1 MKKLF
6 LLAAF
11 AGLCFFVKA
20 QDFTKVKNAS
30 LIGHVEDSKTEID
43 KLASD
48 PKAQAKPDFWMW
60 KAKIY
65 AGLYKDDKFRAKYPG
80 SEAIASEAF
89 NKYVSL
95 DTSMKIAKENGGQ
108 DAAFDLYSTSFN
120 QGIRTFNAKKWDS
133 SLYYFKYSVEY
144 SDVIFKN
151 KWSSNNM
158 AFDTTSILYAGYSGQ
173 NAKKMDEAYYYYSRL
188 VNSRVSGDG
197 YTDIYRFV
205 LVTSSDKKDSVSFFK
220 YYPIAQQVY
229 PKENWFEYEIDFI
242 SKYYDL
248 AGKTALY
255 DREDAAGNL
264 TAIKYLHFGDMFV
277 NLSKEDKDSLQ
288 NDKIK
293 IIAYQAKGRDAF
305 KKAFYKDTTNPI
317 AAFNAGVI
325 HYNEY
330 QSYDDSVRVL
340 RKSLQEINAKKPV
353 EKDPKKK
360 AAIEAQYKDLTDPV
374 KKLLTAIEGP
384 MQASGDSSILWLEK
398 CYNLLKD
405 KHPKA
410 NYEKSSFVKSVDF
423 LANLYSDKRDKLR
436 GKDPKG
442 YDAMDAKFKFYD
454 GLHDQAEK
462 EK

>member
-11 AGLCFFVKA
+11 AGFCFFVKA

-173 NAKKMDEAYYYYSRL
+173 NAKKMDEAYNYYSRL

-242 SKYYDL
+242 SKYYNL

-277 NLSKEDKDSLQ
+277 NLSKEDKEGMDSTKL
-288 NDKIK
+288 
-293 IIAYQAKGRDAF
+293 ASYQAKGRDAF
-305 KKAFYKDTTNPI
+305 KKAFNLDQTNAI

-325 HYNEY
+325 HYNDFNI
-330 QSYDDSVRVL
+330 YDDRVRAL
-340 RKSLQEINAKKPV
+340 IKSLQEINATKPA

-360 AAIEAQYKDLTDPV
+360 AAVEAKYKDLTDPV
-374 KKLLTAIEGP
+374 RKSIAAVDAP
-384 MQASGDSSILWLEK
+384 MQSSVDSSILWLEK
-398 CYNLLKD
+398 SYNLLKD

-410 NYEKSSFVKSVDF
+410 NYEKSSYVKSIDF
-423 LANLYSDKRDKLR
+423 LANLYQYKRDRLR

-442 YDAMDAKFKFYD
+442 FDAFDAKFKFYD
-454 GLHDQAEK
+454 GLHDAAEK